1 MWSEKDQIFNVN
13 AFNGVINM
21 QTDKK
26 NRNIELCILA
36 CLMLSP
42 ALCFA
47 AGGDTTF
54 NDIVTKLK
62 DWLGG
67 SLGFMF
73 VLISFVGAAASVV
86 GAGNM
91 RTMFTVFALCVAL
104 HYGPGILE
112 DIFGASGSI
121 NSLSHPQFSFFDLLI
136 LMGGT
141 GLAIFAKSRY
151 GQKEP
156 ELSQISRA

>member
-1 MWSEKDQIFNVN
+1 MQI
-13 AFNGVINM
+13 
-21 QTDKK
+21 DSK
-26 NRNIELCILA
+26 NRNLQLCILA

-42 ALCFA
+42 ALCLA
-47 AGGDTTF
+47 AGGDSTF
-54 NDIVTKLK
+54 NDITQKLK
-62 DWLGG
+62 EWLGG

-91 RTMFTVFALCVAL
+91 RTMFVVFALCVAL

-112 DIFGASGSI
+112 DIFGASGAV

-136 LMGGT
+136 LMSGT
-141 GLAIFAKSRY
+141 GLAVFAKSRH
-151 GQKEP
+151 GQSEP
-156 ELSQISRA
+156 GLTEMTRA